1 MAGTGIPLSPDHS
14 VPGWLD
20 ALTLPPAQ
28 PGETR
33 HAQVTRTLRTAI
45 TRGLLPE
52 GTRLPGHRRLA
63 EHLGVAR
70 NTLVDALA
78 QLELEGY
85 VQAQG
90 RSGTRVSVPAHAP
103 PAPPTGAL
111 PLSAWAQRALAGQ
124 VEDAGG
130 EYLVDF
136 RVGQPV
142 PELYPEAAW
151 TQALARRAAQALRAG
166 PPDDPLGPL
175 ETRRALAAHLNAER
189 GAQVTPDMIL
199 LTGGTQG
206 ALDALAR
213 VFLEPGRVAAV
224 EDPTYPGARAAL
236 AATGA
241 QVQPVPVDEQG
252 VRPDRL
258 PTQATLLYVTPG
270 CQYPTGAALPATRRQ
285 ALITWARGSGA
296 FILEDDYA
304 ADLYHAARPPAVLQ
318 GVAPDRVILLG
329 SFSKSLAP
337 VTRSGFLAAPPD
349 VVRVLAATRPL
360 TDRVPGRL
368 DALALADVLGSG
380 AYSRHLR
387 RARTALTHRRDV
399 LVQALAEH
407 LPGWT
412 PHPAPGGLHLYL
424 PLPTGWTEPRAL
436 NGAARQ
442 GVALSPVAPLAQGPH
457 APAVLLG
464 YAHLNPEQLRGGAA
478 RLGRA
483 WQDGRP

>member
-1 MAGTGIPLSPDHS
+1 MAL
-14 VPGWLD
+14 L
-20 ALTLPPAQ
+20 PAQ

-33 HAQVTRTLRTAI
+33 QAQVTRSLRGAI
-45 TRGLLPE
+45 VRGLLPE

-63 EHLGVAR
+63 EHLGVSR
-70 NTLVDALA
+70 NTLVDALG

-90 RSGTRVSVPAHAP
+90 RSGTRVSVPAHPERPAAP
-103 PAPPTGAL
+103 RGTL
-111 PLSAWAQRALAGQ
+111 PLSAWAQRALTGQ

-130 EYLVDF
+130 EYAVDF

-166 PPDDPLGPL
+166 TPDDPLGPL

-189 GAQVTPDMIL
+189 GAQVTPDMLL

-213 VFLEPGRVAAV
+213 VFLEPGRTAAV

-241 QVQPVPVDEQG
+241 RVQPVPVDGQG
-252 VRPDRL
+252 VQPAQL
-258 PTQATLLYVTPG
+258 PTRAALLYVTPG
-270 CQYPTGAALPATRRQ
+270 CQYPTGVALPAARRQ
-285 ALITWARGSGA
+285 ALIRWAQDTDA

-368 DALALADVLGSG
+368 DALALADVLSTG

-387 RARTALTHRRDV
+387 RARAVLTHRRDV
-399 LVQALAEH
+399 LLHELSLR
-407 LPGWT
+407 LPSLH
-412 PHPAPGGLHLYL
+412 PHPSPGGLHVYL
-424 PLPTGWTEPRAL
+424 PLPAYWTET
-436 NGAARQ
+436 GAVEQAAEQ
-442 GVALSPVAPLAQGPH
+442 GVAVSRVSPLTDGPH
-457 APAVLLG
+457 PPAVLLG
-464 YAHLNPEQLRGGAA
+464 FAHLTPEQLRAGAA
-478 RLGRA
+478 RLARA
-483 WQDGRP
+483 WSHHGEAG

>member
-1 MAGTGIPLSPDHS
+1 MAGAGVPLTPDAAR
-14 VPGWLD
+14 PGWLD

-33 HAQVTRTLRTAI
+33 HAQVTRALRGAI

-63 EHLGVAR
+63 DHLGVAR

-90 RSGTRVSVPAHAP
+90 RSGTRVSVPTHAP
-103 PAPPTGAL
+103 PAPSAAAL

-130 EYLVDF
+130 EYVVDF

-151 TQALARRAAQALRAG
+151 TQALARRAAQALRTG
-166 PPDDPLGPL
+166 TPDDPLGPL

-189 GAQVTPDMIL
+189 GAQVTPDMLL

-241 QVQPVPVDEQG
+241 QVQPVAVDGQG
-252 VRPDRL
+252 VQPTHL
-258 PTQATLLYVTPG
+258 PAQATLLYVTPG
-270 CQYPTGAALPATRRQ
+270 CQYPTGTALPATRRQ
-285 ALITWARGSGA
+285 ALVTWARHSGA

-304 ADLYHAARPPAVLQ
+304 ADLYHAARPPAVMQ

-387 RARTALTHRRDV
+387 RARAALTHRRDV

-412 PHPAPGGLHLYL
+412 PHASPGGLHLYL
-424 PLPTGWTEPRAL
+424 PLPTGWTEARAL
-436 NGAARQ
+436 ERAVTQ
-442 GVALSPVAPLAQGPH
+442 GVALSPVAPLAQERRP
-457 APAVLLG
+457 PAVLLG
-464 YAHLNPEQLRGGAA
+464 FAHLPPDHLRIGAA
-478 RLGRA
+478 RLAQA
-483 WQDGRP
+483 WAAPA

>member
-1 MAGTGIPLSPDHS
+1 M
-14 VPGWLD
+14 
-20 ALTLPPAQ
+20 
-28 PGETR
+28 
-33 HAQVTRTLRTAI
+33 RTAI

-63 EHLGVAR
+63 DHLGVAR

-142 PELYPEAAW
+142 PDLYPEAAW

-241 QVQPVPVDEQG
+241 QVQPVAVDDRG

-258 PTQATLLYVTPG
+258 PAQATLLYVTPG
-270 CQYPTGAALPATRRQ
+270 CQYPTGTALPAARRQ
-285 ALITWARGSGA
+285 ALIHWTRDAGA

-304 ADLYHAARPPAVLQ
+304 ADLYHAARPPAVMQ

-337 VTRSGFLAAPPD
+337 VTRSGFLVAPPE

-368 DALALADVLGSG
+368 DALALSDVLSSG

-387 RARTALTHRRDV
+387 RARATLTHRRDV
-399 LVQALAEH
+399 LTHELATH

-424 PLPTGWTEPRAL
+424 PLPPAWTEDRAL
-436 NGAARQ
+436 NRAANH
-442 GVALSPVAPLAQGPH
+442 GVAVGAVAPLAQERHP
-457 APAVLLG
+457 PAVLLG
-464 YAHLNPEQLRGGAA
+464 FAHLNPEQLRGGAA

>member
-14 VPGWLD
+14 APGWLD

-103 PAPPTGAL
+103 PPPATTTL

-124 VEDAGG
+124 IEDAGG

-142 PELYPEAAW
+142 PDLYPEAAW

-166 PPDDPLGPL
+166 QPDDPLGPL

-241 QVQPVPVDEQG
+241 QVQPVPVDDQG

-258 PTQATLLYVTPG
+258 PAQATLLYVTPG

-285 ALITWARGSGA
+285 ALITWARRGGA

-337 VTRSGFLAAPPD
+337 VTRSGFLVAPPD

-368 DALALADVLGSG
+368 DALALADVLASG

-387 RARTALTHRRDV
+387 RARATLTHRRDV
-399 LVQALAEH
+399 LTHELATH

-424 PLPTGWTEPRAL
+424 PLPPAWTEDRAL
-436 NGAARQ
+436 NRAAIH
-442 GVALSPVAPLAQGPH
+442 GVAVGAVAPLAQDRHP
-457 APAVLLG
+457 PAVLLG
-464 YAHLNPEQLRGGAA
+464 FAHLKVEQLRTGAA
-478 RLGRA
+478 RLGAA
-483 WQDGRP
+483 WSRPD